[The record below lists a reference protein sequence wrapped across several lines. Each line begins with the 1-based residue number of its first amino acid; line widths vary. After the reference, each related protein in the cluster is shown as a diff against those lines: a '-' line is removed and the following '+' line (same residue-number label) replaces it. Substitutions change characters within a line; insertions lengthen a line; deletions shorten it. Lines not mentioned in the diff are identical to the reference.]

1 VDVAIKL
8 TLFILKNK
16 SNHKISNMVYD
27 YIIIGSGI
35 AGLNA
40 ARLIPKDKSVLLL
53 CKKSP
58 WECNTF
64 WAQGG
69 VATAVDK
76 EDIGVHISDT
86 LCAGVYHNNKQAV
99 ELLSQ
104 HSRACIDDLIASGL
118 QFDKNKQGQLA
129 FTKEAAHSRSRI
141 LHADGD
147 ATGRMIHL
155 FLLQQA
161 RCDMVT
167 NAVVCDLLIDD
178 DVCYGVQYF
187 SDETTLKV
195 AYAHHTI
202 IASGGIGSIYK
213 YHTNSTAIA
222 GEVQGICLEKDLIL
236 KDMEMMQ
243 FHPTVV
249 KGTHFARKPLLSEA
263 LRGEGAYI
271 VDENGKR
278 FVFDYHKDGELAP
291 RDVVS
296 RAIFDYAKKHKT
308 GVFLSFE
315 NFEKEAFQ
323 KRFPNIYA
331 NLKELGFEL
340 PFEKVPISPAFH
352 YAMGGIATNLDAQVL
367 NMKNLYAIGEVA
379 CTGVHGANRLASN
392 SLLEGIVF
400 SKIAVQHSLNHPFT
414 VEPQN
419 YNKPIKHYIRNKQI
433 DKPIKDSLR
442 KLMWQHAAILRNEND
457 LKSAL
462 KQINDFLQQ
471 DVGRLLYLR
480 LRTAQSMIQACLK
493 RKNSLGAHCIQ
504 GDERF

>member
-1 VDVAIKL
+1 MI
-8 TLFILKNK
+8 
-16 SNHKISNMVYD
+16 YD
-27 YIIIGSGI
+27 YLIIGSGI

-40 ARLIPKDKSVLLL
+40 ARLIPKDKKVLVL
-53 CKKSP
+53 CKKAS

-76 EDIGVHISDT
+76 EDIEPHIQDTLVAGVH
-86 LCAGVYHNNKQAV
+86 HNNEEAV
-99 ELLSQ
+99 RILSQ
-104 HSRACIDDLIASGL
+104 NSRVCIDDLIGAGL
-118 QFDKNKQGQLA
+118 QFDKNVKGELA
-129 FTKEAAHSRSRI
+129 FTKEAAHCRSRI

-155 FLLQQA
+155 FLLQA
-161 RCDMVT
+161 CPHEIVT
-167 NAVVCDLLIDD
+167 HAAVCDLLIQDG
-178 DVCYGVQYF
+178 VCYGAQYF
-187 SDETTLKV
+187 SDETTQKV
-195 AYAHHTI
+195 VYAHHTI

-222 GEVQGICLEKDLIL
+222 GEIQGICLEKGLEL

-263 LRGEGAYI
+263 LRGEGAHI
-271 VDENGKR
+271 VDDDNKR

-296 RAIFDYAKKHKT
+296 RAIFDYAKKTKK

-315 NFEKEAFQ
+315 NFEKTEFK

-352 YAMGGIATNLDAQVL
+352 YAMGGIATTLDAQVL
-367 NMKNLYAIGEVA
+367 GMKNMYAIGECA

-400 SKIAVQHSLNHPFT
+400 SKLAVEHSLKHPFEIS
-414 VEPQN
+414 VQN
-419 YNKPIKHYIRNKQI
+419 YTLPIKHYVRNQAI
-433 DKPIKDSLR
+433 DKDIKNSLR
-442 KLMWQHAAILRNEND
+442 KLMWDNVAIARNQEG
-457 LKSAL
+457 LKTTLIQIDTFL
-462 KQINDFLQQ
+462 KEE
-471 DVGRLLYLR
+471 VGRLLFLR
-480 LRTAQSMIQACLK
+480 LLTAKSILMSAIKRTS
-493 RKNSLGAHCIQ
+493 SLGAHFIK
-504 GDERF
+504 ES

>member
-1 VDVAIKL
+1 MI
-8 TLFILKNK
+8 
-16 SNHKISNMVYD
+16 YD
-27 YIIIGSGI
+27 YLIIGSGI

-40 ARLIPKDKSVLLL
+40 ARLIPKDKKVLIL

-76 EDIGVHISDT
+76 TDIEPHIQDTLIAGVH
-86 LCAGVYHNNKQAV
+86 HNNEEAV
-99 ELLSQ
+99 RILSEN
-104 HSRACIDDLIASGL
+104 SRACIDDLIAAGL
-118 QFDKNKQGQLA
+118 QFDKNAKGELA
-129 FTKEAAHSRSRI
+129 FTKEAAHCRSRI

-155 FLLQQA
+155 FLLQV
-161 RCDMVT
+161 CPHEIMT
-167 NAVVCDLLIDD
+167 NAVVCDLLIENG
-178 DVCYGVQYF
+178 VCYGAQYF
-187 SDETTLKV
+187 SDETTQKV
-195 AYAHHTI
+195 VYAHNTI

-222 GEVQGICLEKDLIL
+222 GEIQGICLEKGLEL

-263 LRGEGAYI
+263 LRGEGAHI
-271 VDENGKR
+271 VDEDNKR

-296 RAIFDYAKKHKT
+296 RAIFDYAKKTKK

-315 NFEKEAFQ
+315 NFEKTEFK

-352 YAMGGIATNLDAQVL
+352 YAMGGIATNLNAQVL
-367 NMKNLYAIGEVA
+367 NMKNLYAIGESA

-400 SKIAVQHSLNHPFT
+400 SKIAVETSLAVNFT
-414 VEPQN
+414 IQSEK
-419 YNKPIKHYIRNKQI
+419 YTKSIKHYIRNQEI
-433 DKPIKDSLR
+433 DKEIKNSLR
-442 KLMWQHAAILRNEND
+442 KMMWENVAIMRNEKE
-457 LKSAL
+457 LKNTLIQIDTFL
-462 KQINDFLQQ
+462 KEE
-471 DVGRLLYLR
+471 VGRLLFLR
-480 LRTAQSMIQACLK
+480 LLTAKSILK
-493 RKNSLGAHCIQ
+493 AAINRKESLGAHYIKN
-504 GDERF
+504 